1 MKSEEFYE
9 ILGEIREDYVEEAEH
24 QKPRRAR
31 GKWLALAACL
41 CLAAALT
48 IPFLHRAPQTPR
60 CADADGPQHFTVD
73 GRTYIISP
81 HLSVS
86 DTLPDGFALAGTT
99 DVEGGFENCPY
110 YENPDVPEW
119 IYVYQEVRTD
129 GTVDETGTLTAT
141 PPHNAY
147 ARYVDARLRGRN
159 LICYHG
165 EYYISMW
172 TASVGT
178 DITQEEHDAADARY
192 GNRIEG
198 GAPEGFVLAGTADF
212 TGDDTIP
219 TGALATNAAAADV
232 YYSPADPDVLLL
244 QTHWFTAPDETG
256 ETEHTGFD
264 VYIRCN
270 FPLASTK

>member
-129 GTVDETGTLTAT
+129 GTVDETGTLTAP
-141 PPHNAY
+141 PPH
-147 ARYVDARLRGRN
+147 
-159 LICYHG
+159 
-165 EYYISMW
+165 
-172 TASVGT
+172 TA
-178 DITQEEHDAADARY
+178 
-192 GNRIEG
+192 
-198 GAPEGFVLAGTADF
+198 
-212 TGDDTIP
+212 
-219 TGALATNAAAADV
+219 
-232 YYSPADPDVLLL
+232 
-244 QTHWFTAPDETG
+244 
-256 ETEHTGFD
+256 
-264 VYIRCN
+264 
-270 FPLASTK
+270 